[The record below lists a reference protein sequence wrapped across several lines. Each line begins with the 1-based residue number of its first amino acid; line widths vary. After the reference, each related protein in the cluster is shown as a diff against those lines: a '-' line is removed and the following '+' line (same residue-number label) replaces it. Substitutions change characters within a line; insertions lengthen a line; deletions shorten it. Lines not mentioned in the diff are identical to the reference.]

1 MDLGLPP
8 PDADAA
14 AHGARVAAHVAARI
28 DAAGGAISFA
38 DYMDAVLYAPGL
50 GYYSAGSRKLGADGD
65 FVTAPEVSPL
75 FARALAAQ
83 FAAVGLGAV
92 LELGAGSGRFAADA
106 LVELAQLDALPE
118 RYSIL
123 EVSAELRARQRA
135 TLEALAPA
143 LLDRVEWLE
152 VLPTAFTGTVFA
164 NEVLDALPVERFRRT
179 ADGVEQ
185 LTVVRDG
192 ARFGWGG
199 RPAPPALADAIARL
213 EADLGTRLPP
223 GFVSDLNL
231 QLGPWL
237 AAIARSLARG
247 VVLFV
252 DYGMPRR
259 EYYAPQRDGGTLRC
273 HYRQRAHDD
282 PFVWPGLQDLTA
294 QVDFT
299 AVAEAGVAA
308 GLEFAGYTTQ
318 AHLLIGCGLTRL
330 LDEPLTD
337 ARAGLL
343 RAQQARRL
351 VQPEE
356 MGERFKSIAFTR
368 GVEAP
373 LAAFSAR
380 DLSDRL

>member
-1 MDLGLPP
+1 MRCRSSAFAAPP
-8 PDADAA
+8 TASSSSRWSAT
-14 AHGARVAAHVAARI
+14 ARA
-28 DAAGGAISFA
+28 
-38 DYMDAVLYAPGL
+38 
-50 GYYSAGSRKLGADGD
+50 SAGVAGRRR
-65 FVTAPEVSPL
+65 PL
-75 FARALAAQ
+75 
-83 FAAVGLGAV
+83 
-92 LELGAGSGRFAADA
+92 
-106 LVELAQLDALPE
+106 
-118 RYSIL
+118 
-123 EVSAELRARQRA
+123 
-135 TLEALAPA
+135 
-143 LLDRVEWLE
+143 W
-152 VLPTAFTGTVFA
+152 
-164 NEVLDALPVERFRRT
+164 RT
-179 ADGVEQ
+179 
-185 LTVVRDG
+185 
-192 ARFGWGG
+192 
-199 RPAPPALADAIARL
+199 
-213 EADLGTRLPP
+213 
-223 GFVSDLNL
+223 
-231 QLGPWL
+231 
-237 AAIARSLARG
+237 RSLARG